1 MLTKAEINSCNSA
14 KCGAYVCTG
23 VCTVMQCALILL
35 SAAFPHSKART
46 FDVSCV
52 NLPGFSMSGS
62 VGQECFLPL
71 HSRGQR
77 QLIAHAREKV
87 EEE

>member
-1 MLTKAEINSCNSA
+1 MLANADINSWNSA
-14 KCGAYVCTG
+14 KCGGCVCTSM
-23 VCTVMQCALILL
+23 CTVMQCALLLL

-62 VGQECFLPL
+62 IGQECFLPL
-71 HSRGQR
+71 HSRGQK
-77 QLIAHAREKV
+77 QLMMA
-87 EEE
+87 